1 MTDKVLVLTTVGS
14 ESEARKIAR
23 TLVERHLA
31 ACANI
36 IPRVRSVYRWK
47 GEIEESEEYL
57 VMIKTAKGREEEVR
71 NAIRELHSYELP
83 ECISIP
89 IESGS
94 AEYLK
99 WISDSIEQ

>member
-1 MTDKVLVLTTVGS
+1 MTDKRLVLTTVGS
-14 ESEARKIAR
+14 ESEARKIAH

-31 ACANI
+31 ACVNI
-36 IPRVRSVYRWK
+36 IPRVGSVYRWK

-57 VMIKTAKGREEEVR
+57 LVIKTAQGREEEVR